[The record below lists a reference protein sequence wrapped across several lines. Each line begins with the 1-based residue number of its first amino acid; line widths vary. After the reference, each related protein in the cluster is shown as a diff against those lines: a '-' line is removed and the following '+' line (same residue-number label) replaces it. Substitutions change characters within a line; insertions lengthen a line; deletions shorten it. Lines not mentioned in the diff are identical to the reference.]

1 MAGMDNI
8 AEIAEFGYN
17 AYGDFVGWKNYAG
30 LPMPKWAE
38 LPEKIRHAW
47 TEAACAIRA
56 KSAELKN
63 ALPPE

>member
-30 LPMPKWAE
+30 LSMPKWAE
-38 LPEKIRHAW
+38 LPEKIQQAW
-47 TEAACAIRA
+47 IEAARAIRVKLA
-56 KSAELKN
+56 
-63 ALPPE
+63 